1 MDASKAGGASA
12 IGFVEGTGRRN
23 IDLANGVIVNPSSRH
38 EMRRHD
44 MRAGNIMAVVA
55 TVSTLFIAAAQAQS
69 QRQQV
74 PPPLAQ
80 PPNQNPCSPGAR
92 AGAPGANETT
102 GSRTLSDRLAESK
115 GVICPPADV
124 DPAIVAPPIG
134 GGRTPVVPPSGTPG
148 GDPNIQPK

>member
-55 TVSTLFIAAAQAQS
+55 TVSTRRFKSEVQH
-69 QRQQV
+69 
-74 PPPLAQ
+74 
-80 PPNQNPCSPGAR
+80 CSIDGM
-92 AGAPGANETT
+92 
-102 GSRTLSDRLAESK
+102 AE
-115 GVICPPADV
+115 
-124 DPAIVAPPIG
+124 
-134 GGRTPVVPPSGTPG
+134 
-148 GDPNIQPK
+148 